1 VIRRRPGLLTAGVVT
16 AGALLLGGC
25 TGGSGASPGAAAT
38 PSASTANTAATAATG
53 RSAGA
58 SPQAT
63 ATPGVFDDASV
74 TVAALGKVPIPT
86 PGPTGVQPLA
96 TRAHLQLV
104 AMGDT
109 VVARPSS
116 ASELGIL
123 AVGPDLTI
131 APGPATAT
139 GRAPG
144 TITVTVKATRG
155 SVALRPGDF
164 VARDE
169 YTRVTRLHTA
179 ARPTVVRAG
188 QTRSITFSGTFVDG
202 GAVFEWMPGGHRMVV
217 WDFHVEID

>member
-1 VIRRRPGLLTAGVVT
+1 MSRFRPAGLTVGAVT

-25 TGGSGASPGAAAT
+25 TGGSAPAAAAT
-38 PSASTANTAATAATG
+38 PAATAAAT
-53 RSAGA
+53 
-58 SPQAT
+58 PT
-63 ATPGVFDDASV
+63 ATVFDDASV

-109 VVARPSS
+109 VVAQPSS
-116 ASELGIL
+116 SSELGIL
-123 AVGPDLTI
+123 AIGPDLTI
-131 APGPATAT
+131 APGPATAS
-139 GRAPG
+139 GKAPG
-144 TITVTVKATRG
+144 TITVTVRATRG
-155 SVALRPGDF
+155 SVSLRPADF

-169 YTRVTRLHTA
+169 YTRVTKLHTT